1 MATVYAKTVFNLQSE
16 NTKTDLAIP
25 DTLTYHFGMSRLKHF
40 REQKGLTQSAL
51 AELAETTQ
59 PQIRR
64 LEAGERKL
72 TMEWAT
78 RLAAPLGVT
87 AKELLFDEAIL
98 AASKSPDELQRVPL
112 GEEFEPDAD
121 PDHRATVGSET
132 GRQGI
137 PKNSIAEID
146 VTAGLGAGGIAM
158 ISEASSPNGARFAAE
173 VVKDFWVLPAWI
185 LARLGIRPEHAAAFP
200 MQGDSMEPTLFA
212 GEVGFI
218 DLRHRVPSPPGIY
231 AVADQFGGIM
241 FKRLDVIS
249 KPSDPDVLVSVI
261 SDNPR
266 HEPRVIGIDDL
277 YVLGRYIGKFSA
289 G

>member
-1 MATVYAKTVFNLQSE
+1 MVFDPQDK

-25 DTLTYHFGMSRLKHF
+25 GAVTYHFGMSRLKQL
-40 REQKGLTQSAL
+40 REERGLTQAAL

-64 LEAGERKL
+64 LEVGERKL
-72 TMEWAT
+72 TLEWAK
-78 RLAAPLGVT
+78 RLAAALKVS
-87 AKELLFDEAIL
+87 AKELLFDDAVI
-98 AASKSPDELQRVPL
+98 AATKTASELKRVPL
-112 GEEFEPDAD
+112 GEEFD
-121 PDHRATVGSET
+121 PDGDPDQGPTVGTET

-137 PKNSIAEID
+137 PAHSIAEID

-158 ISEASSPNGARFAAE
+158 ISEATSPNGARFAAE
-173 VVKDFWVLPAWI
+173 SIKDFWVLPAWM
-185 LARLGIRPEHAAAFP
+185 LARLGIKPEHAAAFP
-200 MQGDSMEPTLFA
+200 MQGDSMEPTLRA

-231 AVADQFGGIM
+231 AIADQFGGIM

-266 HEPRVIGIDDL
+266 HEPKVVCVDDL
-277 YVLGRYIGKFSA
+277 YVLGRFIGKFSA

>member
-1 MATVYAKTVFNLQSE
+1 MISVYAKTVFDPQAE
-16 NTKTDLAIP
+16 NTKTELAIP
-25 DTLTYHFGMSRLKHF
+25 TALQYHFGMSRLKHF

-51 AELAETTQ
+51 ADLAGTTQ
-59 PQIRR
+59 PQVQR

-72 TMEWAT
+72 TREWAT
-78 RLAAPLGVT
+78 KLAPFLGVS
-87 AKELLFDEAIL
+87 AKELLFDEEVL
-98 AASKSPDELQRVPL
+98 AATKSASELKRVAL
-112 GEEFEPDAD
+112 GDEFEPDAD
-121 PDHRATVGSET
+121 PDVRPTVGSET

-185 LARLGIRPEHAAAFP
+185 LARLGIKPEHAAAFP

-241 FKRLDVIS
+241 FKRLDVVS
-249 KPSDPDVLVSVI
+249 KPSDPDILVSVI

-266 HEPRVIGIDDL
+266 HEPRVVGIDDL

>member
-1 MATVYAKTVFNLQSE
+1 
-16 NTKTDLAIP
+16 
-25 DTLTYHFGMSRLKHF
+25 MSRLKHY
-40 REQKGLTQSAL
+40 REQRGLTQAAL
-51 AELAETTQ
+51 AELVKSTQ

-72 TMEWAT
+72 TKEWAT
-78 RLAAPLGVT
+78 RLAAALKIS
-87 AKELLFDEAIL
+87 AKDLLFDDDVLSGTIA
-98 AASKSPDELQRVPL
+98 PGELRRVPE
-112 GEEFEPDAD
+112 GQEFEPDTD
-121 PDHRATVGSET
+121 PDSHATVGWET

-137 PKNSIAEID
+137 PAHSIAEID

-158 ISEASSPNGARFAAE
+158 ISEATSPSGARFAAE
-173 VVKDFWVLPAWI
+173 VIKDFWVLPAWI
-185 LARLGIRPEHAAAFP
+185 LARLGIKPEHAAAFP

-218 DLRHRVPSPPGIY
+218 DLRHRIPSPPGIY
-231 AVADQFGGIM
+231 AIADQFGGVM
-241 FKRLDVIS
+241 FKRLDVVS
-249 KPSDPDVLVSVI
+249 KPSDPDVMVSVI

-266 HEPRVIGIDDL
+266 HEPKLLALEDL